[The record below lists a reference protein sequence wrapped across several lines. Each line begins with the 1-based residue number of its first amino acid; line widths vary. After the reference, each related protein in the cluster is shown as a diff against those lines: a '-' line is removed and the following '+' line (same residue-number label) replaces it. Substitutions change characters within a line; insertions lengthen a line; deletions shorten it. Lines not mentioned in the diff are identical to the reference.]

1 MAESTLAV
9 GARLKEIATRDLV
22 YRGCTIVGWDE
33 RALVFAVE
41 RTVADDGGNV
51 ETVLSHILVPW
62 PSINYVILSEER
74 A

>member
-1 MAESTLAV
+1 MAESVLSV
-9 GARLKEIATRDLV
+9 GARLKEIATRDSV
-22 YRGCTIVGWDE
+22 YHGCTIVGWDE

-41 RTVADDGGNV
+41 RTISEGGNV

-62 PSINYVILSEER
+62 PSINYMILKEER